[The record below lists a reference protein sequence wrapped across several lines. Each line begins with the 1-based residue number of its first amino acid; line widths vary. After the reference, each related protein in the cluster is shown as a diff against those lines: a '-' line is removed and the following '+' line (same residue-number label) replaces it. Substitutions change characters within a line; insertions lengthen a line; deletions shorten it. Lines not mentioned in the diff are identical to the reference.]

1 MKKYF
6 KPSVFILSLTPFLII
21 FYKILYDQL
30 GPEPVK
36 EITHHTGEWTLIFI
50 CLTLAMSPLKRLTNL
65 AIWISFRRMLGLFV
79 FFYATLHMLTYVIID
94 YRLDFESISK
104 DILTKKFIFAGFTAW
119 LLLIP
124 LALTSSKRAII
135 FLKDKWKKLH
145 RLIYIIAILGVVH
158 FIWLVKKDLTEPLI
172 YAVIIIALM
181 LFRLKFK
188 KIFVIWR
195 FSRKRKCSFRFEP
208 NFL

>member
-1 MKKYF
+1 MKKYL
-6 KPSVFILSLTPFLII
+6 KPSVFIFSLIPFLII
-21 FYKILYDQL
+21 IYKIFFNEL

-50 CLTLAMSPLKRLTNL
+50 ILTLAMTPLKHITKFNV
-65 AIWISFRRMLGLFV
+65 WILIRRMLGLFV

-94 YRLDFESISK
+94 YRLDLQSISK
-104 DILTKKFIFAGFTAW
+104 DILTKRFIFVGFAAW

-124 LALTSSKRAII
+124 LALTSSKRAVIL
-135 FLKDKWKKLH
+135 LKDKWKKIH

-172 YAVIIIALM
+172 YAAIILVLLISRLN
-181 LFRLKFK
+181 FRKYK
-188 KIFVIWR
+188 
-195 FSRKRKCSFRFEP
+195 
-208 NFL
+208 N